1 MESNLPTS
9 NIARATNSPQSVTR
23 VIHILEALCASP
35 TPVSLAN
42 LSRVIEAPK
51 SSIAALLRGLA
62 AAGFVVASEG
72 AYRLGSSAFGLGSAL
87 TEARRRVQSSDLI
100 REGMRRLVDR
110 SGETVLFAVR
120 DAGGETITY
129 VDLIE
134 SPNSVRFAATLG
146 DRRPLYCTS
155 SGRAL
160 LATLPEKELRRYFE
174 RLKPRKLTAHT
185 ETNKKMLA
193 EEIETTRKTGV
204 GQTVEQASD
213 GVTGTAAV
221 IRDGAGTVIGALV
234 IAAPSSRL
242 RDRRGGL
249 VEMVVKEAANIS
261 HSLGYRAPLV
271 SRSR

>member
-1 MESNLPTS
+1 MEVNLPTS
-9 NIARATNSPQSVTR
+9 NIARVANSPQSVIR

-42 LSRVIEAPK
+42 LSRVLEAPK

-62 AAGFVVASEG
+62 AAGFVVASAG

-100 REGMRRLVDR
+100 REGMRRLLDR

-129 VDLIE
+129 VDVME
-134 SPNSVRFAATLG
+134 SPNSVRFAATIG

-185 ETNKKMLA
+185 ETNKKLLA

-234 IAAPSSRL
+234 VAAPSSRL

-249 VEMVVKEAANIS
+249 VDMVVKEAANIS
-261 HSLGYRAPLV
+261 RSLGYRAPLA
-271 SRSR
+271 S